1 MNSIRKKLV
10 YRYLIY
16 LLSSSL
22 GTFSYY
28 EYRTKD
34 AQTLVKTSSDTRSS
48 LYESILDKTN
58 YYKDIG
64 KKMYFLGEE
73 SEIQDGYQ
81 DRNLTKENLS
91 KLKELKIDLRC
102 NENLE
107 ILKIIQNLEVLNIE
121 NAQLLSDNDIILINN
136 LKVKN
141 INLSF
146 NLREVNK
153 NRENSFDL
161 KKFKDKNI
169 KVHIEEKNGYSEV
182 DYVIFIN
189 YLKNYSIDNII
200 EVENYFKYK
209 KIDDILNKIVESL
222 KIKENISMDEKILI
236 ISNYIINKIQYQK
249 ELTDELAEYYNEKTL
264 SSILID
270 QDKEIV
276 NGICINYASL
286 FDILS
291 YKTNIK
297 SRMISGIEEKSQLG
311 HAWNVIYDGDEKR
324 YLDLT
329 FDDKD
334 LVLRSWLFNYYVN
347 SDIVSIE
354 EIINNI
360 KEKMYEKIDDSHAN
374 FSLLTEIDEL
384 DKLNDKKIVSYYN
397 IDLNNK
403 KIIKKEL
410 TKEQLI
416 LVFLE
421 LFSLFTLIG
430 ETSKEQIKTK
440 KLNIDKNEKYC

>member
-1 MNSIRKKLV
+1 MNSIRKKLA

-16 LLSSSL
+16 FISSSL

-34 AQTLVKTSSDTRSS
+34 AQTLVKTSSDIRNS
-48 LYESILDKTN
+48 LYETILDKKIYFN
-58 YYKDIG
+58 DIG
-64 KKMYFLGEE
+64 EKMYFVDGKT
-73 SEIQDGYQ
+73 EIQDGYE

-91 KLKELKIDLRC
+91 KVKELKIDLRC

-121 NAQLLSDNDIILINN
+121 NAQLLSDYDIVLLNN

-161 KKFKDKNI
+161 KKFKDKNV
-169 KVHIEEKNGYSEV
+169 KVHIEERDSYSEV

-189 YLKNYSIDNII
+189 YLKNYSVDNII
-200 EVENYFKYK
+200 EVENYLKYK
-209 KIDDILNKIVESL
+209 KIDVILNKIVESL
-222 KIKENISMDEKILI
+222 KIKDNTSMDEKILT

-264 SSILID
+264 SSILIN

-311 HAWNVIYDGDEKR
+311 HAWNVIYDGDEKK

-334 LVLRSWLFNYYVN
+334 LILRSWLFNYYVN

-374 FSLLTEIDEL
+374 FSLFTEIDEL

-397 IDLNNK
+397 IDLHNK
-403 KIIKKEL
+403 KIIKKKL

-416 LVFLE
+416 LLLLE
-421 LFSLFTLIG
+421 LFSLITLLG

-440 KLNIDKNEKYC
+440 KLSIDKNKKYC